1 MSKMRISVVGT
12 GHVGLTTAACFAHL
26 GHEVLGVD
34 DDAEKISLI
43 ERGEVPFHE
52 PGLTE
57 LVREGLDSGRLRVST
72 ETHRA
77 ANHGDVVFISVNTP
91 TRATGEANLA
101 MVEQVARMIA
111 RTLEG
116 YTVVAEKST
125 VPVET
130 GVWIERTISRTAP
143 RSCWTR
149 RSPARSCPTPS
160 APSTSGSRASS

>member
-57 LVREGLDSGRLRVST
+57 LVREGLDTGRLRVHYVPLSLQLDGSD
-72 ETHRA
+72 A
-77 ANHGDVVFISVNTP
+77 P
-91 TRATGEANLA
+91 TC
-101 MVEQVARMIA
+101 EQVQRVM
-111 RTLEG
+111 
-116 YTVVAEKST
+116 
-125 VPVET
+125 ET
-130 GVWIERTISRTAP
+130 AHMYLRAMYPIEPSRL
-143 RSCWTR
+143 
-149 RSPARSCPTPS
+149 
-160 APSTSGSRASS
+160 TSEP